1 MVGDVAQACESCPI
15 RVDLAFQGCG
25 ALKRQALRQSV
36 QTDGT
41 QRCCSNEQYIKEL
54 HLSHVDTRNENYE
67 PENEHGM
74 VPF

>member
-1 MVGDVAQACESCPI
+1 MCIINLICLLILGPILYKVRIPCLMIGIRNMVGDVAQACESCPI

-41 QRCCSNEQYIKEL
+41 
-54 HLSHVDTRNENYE
+54 
-67 PENEHGM
+67 
-74 VPF
+74 